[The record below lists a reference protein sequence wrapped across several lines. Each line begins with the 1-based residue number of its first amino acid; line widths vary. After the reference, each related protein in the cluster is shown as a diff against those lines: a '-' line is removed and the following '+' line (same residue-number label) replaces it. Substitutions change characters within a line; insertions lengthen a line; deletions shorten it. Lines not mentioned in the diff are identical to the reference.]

1 MKTSRVRAIISTIL
15 ILAAVL
21 SLSTGAILYFLQYGM
36 WLCFTR
42 SFLNDVH
49 ALSGLVMGVTI
60 LIHFIVNRHLYAKEI
75 KISFFRE
82 KKQEN
87 QDIL

>member
-49 ALSGLVMGVTI
+49 ALSGLVMGFFIIV
-60 LIHFIVNRHLYAKEI
+60 HFIINRQMYAREI
-75 KISFFRE
+75 KILLFRE

-87 QDIL
+87 QG

>member
-1 MKTSRVRAIISTIL
+1 MKTNRVRAIISTIL
-15 ILAAVL
+15 ILTAVL

-42 SFLNDVH
+42 LFLNDVH
-49 ALSGLVMGVTI
+49 ALSGLVMGLSI
-60 LIHFIVNRHLYAKEI
+60 IIHFIVNYRLYKKEI
-75 KISFFRE
+75 KILLFRE

-87 QDIL
+87 KDMG

>member
-1 MKTSRVRAIISTIL
+1 MKISRFKAIISTIL
-15 ILAAVL
+15 IVSALF

-42 SFLNDVH
+42 GFLNDIH
-49 ALSGLVMGVTI
+49 ALSRLAMGIAIVVHI
-60 LIHFIVNRHLYAKEI
+60 IVNRHLYAKEI
-75 KISFFRE
+75 KILFFRG

-87 QDIL
+87 QDT

>member
-1 MKTSRVRAIISTIL
+1 MMKTSRVRAIISTIL

-42 SFLNDVH
+42 GFLNDVH
-49 ALSGLVMGVTI
+49 ALSGLVMGFFIIV
-60 LIHFIVNRHLYAKEI
+60 HFIINRQIHAREI
-75 KISFFRE
+75 KILLFRE

-87 QDIL
+87 QG